1 MRGRPTTGGCLVSLT
16 VFKDFDATAP
26 NPAAERSRYRP
37 VQPKPQRLPPDEQDF
52 RSIIDVMERHGQRLT
67 LDILGKA
74 RRRWLERPPR
84 DVTSPHPNR
93 LADVLAK
100 MVADGVLQEK
110 RRRREEDCSC
120 QGCRYGEVRVGGAG
134 WGVIGVPPGLIAVPQ
149 PTTFNS
155 G

>member
-1 MRGRPTTGGCLVSLT
+1 MIISTISDYARSTDNRRLLGLLDR
-16 VFKDFDATAP
+16 FEDFDATAP

-74 RRRWLERPPR
+74 RRRWLERLPR

-93 LADVLAK
+93 LVDVLAR
-100 MVADGVLQEK
+100 MIADGVLQEK
-110 RRRREEDCSC
+110 QTRAGGRLFVPGR
-120 QGCRYGEVRVGGAG
+120 RYGDFVS
-134 WGVIGVPPGLIAVPQ
+134 AVPV
-149 PTTFNS
+149 
-155 G
+155 GV